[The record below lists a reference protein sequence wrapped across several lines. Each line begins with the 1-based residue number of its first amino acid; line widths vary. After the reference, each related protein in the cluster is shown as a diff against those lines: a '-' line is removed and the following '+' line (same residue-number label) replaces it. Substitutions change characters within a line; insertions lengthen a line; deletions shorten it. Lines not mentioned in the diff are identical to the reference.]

1 MRLRIPMKVLT
12 LLVTLSG
19 LGKCL
24 PFTALV
30 IDLSDLLRITL
41 KCES

>member
-19 LGKCL
+19 LDKGL
-24 PFTALV
+24 PFIDFV
-30 IDLSDLLRITL
+30 IDLSDLLRIAL